1 VATVLSLAWYCLLLA
16 VFLWAWTRSTR
27 TRSVM
32 TPFGLFGLFE
42 IVSVWPATIYSDA
55 AGLSRSGAYPAL
67 VAGLAFAGLLLGFVI
82 TAAAIGLPAEQP
94 ALFRGRP
101 VRCPHPDAV
110 YLAAIAAVACIL
122 AGLGFYL
129 YQGWPPLIDGL
140 LALGN
145 NGELQAAI
153 GVIAAGREEVTKGHY
168 LGEAYRG
175 QGVILELLQDG
186 WPFLVAIASTRFLLT
201 RSKRW
206 LACALVLFTLTLF
219 FIAGSGQRWQVL
231 AALVFLV
238 ITLSLVA
245 RPRPMWVAASVV
257 TMLLVYLGMSALNP
271 NYAGIENT
279 DDPLESF
286 ATTAASRIVLANGL
300 HDVEAMNFVEDGSLE
315 WGFGTIHLQKALSSI
330 PGVGKSDVPF
340 AARLSLLLDPYRPAT
355 DTSYASETYF
365 GWLYVDF
372 GLPGVLVV
380 FCLVGGL
387 LAQVQGWVF
396 AGSKGILD
404 IPVRGF
410 VIFYLGELAL
420 DGPATTAAALVVV
433 TGLYLVLR
441 AGTELL
447 AGPHRWSGGVTRS
460 PAGKTLGVRG

>member
-1 VATVLSLAWYCLLLA
+1 
-16 VFLWAWTRSTR
+16 
-27 TRSVM
+27 
-32 TPFGLFGLFE
+32 
-42 IVSVWPATIYSDA
+42 
-55 AGLSRSGAYPAL
+55 
-67 VAGLAFAGLLLGFVI
+67 
-82 TAAAIGLPAEQP
+82 
-94 ALFRGRP
+94 
-101 VRCPHPDAV
+101 
-110 YLAAIAAVACIL
+110 
-122 AGLGFYL
+122 
-129 YQGWPPLIDGL
+129 
-140 LALGN
+140 
-145 NGELQAAI
+145 
-153 GVIAAGREEVTKGHY
+153 
-168 LGEAYRG
+168 
-175 QGVILELLQDG
+175 
-186 WPFLVAIASTRFLLT
+186 
-201 RSKRW
+201 
-206 LACALVLFTLTLF
+206 
-219 FIAGSGQRWQVL
+219 
-231 AALVFLV
+231 
-238 ITLSLVA
+238 
-245 RPRPMWVAASVV
+245 
-257 TMLLVYLGMSALNP
+257 MLLVYLGMSGLNP
-271 NYAGIENT
+271 NYAGIENM